1 MTIAELRNISAHNTE
16 IFIKSFEENSPK
28 LKVNN
33 YLMGNDS
40 FRTIAISKIKAVSED
55 VIYVYVDMPIVV
67 LNAWIKYSD
76 EYMPEK
82 YMWKEW

>member
-40 FRTIAISKIKAVSED
+40 FRTIAISKIKASNEN
-55 VIYVYVDMPIVV
+55 VIEVYVDMPIVV
-67 LNAWIKYSD
+67 LKAWKQYSD
-76 EYMPEK
+76 KYMPEE
-82 YMWKEW
+82 YM

>member
-1 MTIAELRNISAHNTE
+1 MTITELRNISAHNTE

-40 FRTIAISKIKAVSED
+40 FRTIVISKIKAVSEN
-55 VIYVYVDMPIVV
+55 VINVYVDMPIVV
-67 LNAWIKYSD
+67 LEAWKKYSD
-76 EYMPEK
+76 EYMPEE
-82 YMWKEW
+82 YI